1 MSRRGQNDLFA
12 AAKMTKTKKTTRTTT
27 TTTVI
32 EEVYGVGEP
41 SARATPS
48 SHEEPRPT
56 PEELFKVRCIKGMP
70 PFCVLEDYY
79 TKSRKN
85 CLQLIRQ
92 NHPQGGEDEG
102 NEQWVVAQNATRAQR
117 QMVAGLPAAV
127 PAEIPTAVAL
137 AVATRTS
144 SLALPPP
151 FEQPDYRTY
160 ATQAAS
166 TPLALPSSDE
176 RPTKRRR
183 RSE

>member
-102 NEQWVVAQNATRAQR
+102 NEQWVVAQTAER